1 MKKIFNITKGVFIA
15 LALSASVVSCSEDMM
30 DSINKNNNNTTD
42 VDSKFILADVITSTA
57 FNVVGGDMN
66 TYSSI
71 YVEHEV
77 GVDNQTYRAEHR
89 ESEPSAASTLNNTWG
104 ACYRALKDARIVI
117 DKCSAGGS
125 QEGNDVTK
133 GIAEVLAALNSAIIT
148 DAFGDAPWSE
158 ASLINPD
165 GTPKIMNPK
174 IDTQKDIYIGIM
186 QYLDNAIVD
195 LQGTDAHGS
204 GPIGSYDLLYGG
216 DYASWLKLAYGLKA
230 RYTMRQIKRSTSVAT
245 DMANVLS
252 YLDKSFTSAT
262 QQAAFNIYGAS
273 NLNPLFDFQ
282 WSRDGLGASK
292 SMSEKLIERND
303 PRLRRVFVDPD
314 RNQLTGEDDDAFFM
328 APNGENEERKFY
340 YNTSVFVFSQ
350 TAPTMLMSYHEVL
363 FLRAEALCRLNRE
376 NEAKAVL
383 KNAVIAAIANTEVGV
398 RAAFNAPTV
407 IDYYGEGLIEK
418 TSPITTFEAEQ
429 YFDNDVLPLFTA
441 NPLKEVMIQKYISFF
456 GASGESTECYSD
468 LRRLKGLNENFI
480 ELKNP
485 VNTTKFPLR
494 FPYGSDDTTANPE
507 VGEAYGDGTYVYSDK
522 VWWAG
527 GTR

>member
-30 DSINKNNNNTTD
+30 DSINKDNNNTTI
-42 VDSKFILADVITSTA
+42 VDAKFILADVITSTA
-57 FNVVGGDMN
+57 VNVVGGDMN

-77 GVDNQTYRAEHR
+77 GVDNQTFNAEMR
-89 ESEPSAASTLNNTWG
+89 QGEPSASSTLNNTWG

-117 DKCSAGGS
+117 DKCSTGGS
-125 QEGNDVTK
+125 QEGNNVTK

-148 DAFGDAPWSE
+148 DAFGDTPWSE

-165 GTPKIMNPK
+165 GTPKNMNPK

-195 LQGTDAHGS
+195 LQGTDAHSS
-204 GPIGSYDLLYGG
+204 GPMGSYDLLYGG
-216 DYASWLKLAYGLKA
+216 NKASWLKLAYGLKA
-230 RYTMRQIKRSTSVAT
+230 RYTMRLIKRSTSVAT

-273 NLNPLFDFQ
+273 NLNPLFDYQ

-303 PRLRRVFVDPD
+303 PRLRRVFVDP
-314 RNQLTGEDDDAFFM
+314 NWAQMTGEDDEAFFM
-328 APNGENEERKFY
+328 APNGENEELRYY

-350 TAPTMLMSYHEVL
+350 IAPTMLMSYHEAL

-398 RAAFNAPTV
+398 RAAMNAPTV
-407 IDYYGEGLIEK
+407 LGYGGLTE
-418 TSPITTFEAEQ
+418 TTGSVTTLEAEQ
-429 YFDNDVLPLFTA
+429 YFDNEVLPLFTA
-441 NPLKEVMIQKYISFF
+441 NPLKETMIQKYISFF

-485 VNTTKFPLR
+485 ANTTKFPLR
-494 FPYGSDDTTANPE
+494 FAYGSDDTTANPE